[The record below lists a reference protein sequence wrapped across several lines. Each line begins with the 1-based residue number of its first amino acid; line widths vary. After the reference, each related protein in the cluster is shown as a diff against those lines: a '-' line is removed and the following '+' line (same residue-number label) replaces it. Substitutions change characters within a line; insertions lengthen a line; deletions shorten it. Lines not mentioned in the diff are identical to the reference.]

1 MSGLKLTPLEK
12 SWVMYDVGN
21 SAFILMLST
30 VIPIFF
36 NSIAGDSL
44 SAVDYLAFWG
54 YAASIATL
62 MCAFIGPVLGS
73 ISDRKGMRMKL
84 FTAILCIGAIGC
96 AALGFMDSWMAFLV
110 ILIITRLMYSL
121 SLILY
126 DSMLVDVTTVDRM
139 DSVSSSGYAWGYIG
153 SCVPFVA
160 CLVLILGCDSFGI
173 TMSMAMTI
181 SMIVIAVW
189 WVAASLPLMKRYVQ
203 MNHVEENGNALGRL
217 WNTIKDS
224 RNDRRILLFLLA
236 FFFYID
242 GVYTIIEMATAYGEA
257 LGLESSSL
265 LMALLL
271 TQIVA
276 FPCCIAF
283 GRLSYRFDA
292 SKLILVCIA
301 GYMFITL
308 FAVFMTTA
316 MEFWMLA
323 FMVGIFQGGIQAL
336 SRSHFSKII
345 PPEKSGEYFGVMDV
359 FGKGASFLGTMSVSA
374 VSQFTGNMSLGIMS
388 LLAFFIIGL
397 MLFILST
404 KSPSVSMDAEV
415 LSDQ

>member
-1 MSGLKLTPLEK
+1 
-12 SWVMYDVGN
+12 
-21 SAFILMLST
+21 
-30 VIPIFF
+30 
-36 NSIAGDSL
+36 
-44 SAVDYLAFWG
+44 
-54 YAASIATL
+54 
-62 MCAFIGPVLGS
+62 
-73 ISDRKGMRMKL
+73 
-84 FTAILCIGAIGC
+84 
-96 AALGFMDSWMAFLV
+96 
-110 ILIITRLMYSL
+110 
-121 SLILY
+121 
-126 DSMLVDVTTVDRM
+126 
-139 DSVSSSGYAWGYIG
+139 
-153 SCVPFVA
+153 
-160 CLVLILGCDSFGI
+160 
-173 TMSMAMTI
+173 
-181 SMIVIAVW
+181 MI
-189 WVAASLPLMKRYVQ
+189 K
-203 MNHVEENGNALGRL
+203 
-217 WNTIKDS
+217 
-224 RNDRRILLFLLA
+224 
-236 FFFYID
+236 
-242 GVYTIIEMATAYGEA
+242 
-257 LGLESSSL
+257 

-301 GYMFITL
+301 GYMFITM

-316 MEFWMLA
+316 TEFWMLA

-404 KSPSVSMDAEV
+404 RSPSVSMDAEV

>member
-84 FTAILCIGAIGC
+84 FT
-96 AALGFMDSWMAFLV
+96 
-110 ILIITRLMYSL
+110 
-121 SLILY
+121 
-126 DSMLVDVTTVDRM
+126 
-139 DSVSSSGYAWGYIG
+139 
-153 SCVPFVA
+153 
-160 CLVLILGCDSFGI
+160 
-173 TMSMAMTI
+173 
-181 SMIVIAVW
+181 
-189 WVAASLPLMKRYVQ
+189 
-203 MNHVEENGNALGRL
+203 
-217 WNTIKDS
+217 
-224 RNDRRILLFLLA
+224 
-236 FFFYID
+236 
-242 GVYTIIEMATAYGEA
+242 
-257 LGLESSSL
+257 
-265 LMALLL
+265 
-271 TQIVA
+271 
-276 FPCCIAF
+276 
-283 GRLSYRFDA
+283 
-292 SKLILVCIA
+292 
-301 GYMFITL
+301 
-308 FAVFMTTA
+308 
-316 MEFWMLA
+316 
-323 FMVGIFQGGIQAL
+323 
-336 SRSHFSKII
+336 
-345 PPEKSGEYFGVMDV
+345 
-359 FGKGASFLGTMSVSA
+359 
-374 VSQFTGNMSLGIMS
+374 GNMSLGIMS